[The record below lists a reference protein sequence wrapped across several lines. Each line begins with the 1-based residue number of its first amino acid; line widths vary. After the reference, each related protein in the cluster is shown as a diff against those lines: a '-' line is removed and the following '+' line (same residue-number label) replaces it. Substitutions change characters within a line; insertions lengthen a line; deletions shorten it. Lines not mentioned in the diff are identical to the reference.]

1 MPKSASMLSS
11 GKRLNGTSSHSITFL
26 EHRSLQKFEAILSS
40 SFNRLAIYKPL
51 VLSGRL
57 LSDLS
62 NFGMLT
68 FLEDLKH

>member
-26 EHRSLQKFEAILSS
+26 EHRSLQKFDAILSS
-40 SFNRLAIYKPL
+40 SFSRLTIYEPL

-57 LSDLS
+57 LSDFY
-62 NFGMLT
+62 NYGMLT

>member
-26 EHRSLQKFEAILSS
+26 EHRSLQKLDAILSS
-40 SFNRLAIYKPL
+40 SFSRLTIYEPL
-51 VLSGRL
+51 VLSARL
-57 LSDLS
+57 LSDFY
-62 NFGMLT
+62 NYGMLT

>member
-26 EHRSLQKFEAILSS
+26 EHRSLQKFDAILSS
-40 SFNRLAIYKPL
+40 SFSRLTIYETL

-57 LSDLS
+57 LSDFY
-62 NFGMLT
+62 NYGMLT
-68 FLEDLKH
+68 FFEDLNY